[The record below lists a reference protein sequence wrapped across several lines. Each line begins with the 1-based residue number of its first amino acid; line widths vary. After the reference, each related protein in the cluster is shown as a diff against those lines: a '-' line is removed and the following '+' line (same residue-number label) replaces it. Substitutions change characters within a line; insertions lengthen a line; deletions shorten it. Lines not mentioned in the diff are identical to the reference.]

1 MNEETEVS
9 RLRNDHPGKTHM
21 VIYLQWLLCI
31 KSRSYIRSNWE
42 RLANEFCYLARMWMF
57 HLPAD
62 HSYRTHSL
70 VQSSISTRR
79 YPCPL
84 LVHFLWRVLLRSCF
98 SFLLWTE
105 SLGNHLRVWQE
116 INKPMKKP
124 MRKWNQTAHKLK
136 GSRQP
141 KSYRNICWKLFH
153 KCQGNY
159 TINPWF
165 AARQKKTTNIC
176 YAFSSSKERQVIS
189 LSSLFVRWVT

>member
-1 MNEETEVS
+1 
-9 RLRNDHPGKTHM
+9 
-21 VIYLQWLLCI
+21 
-31 KSRSYIRSNWE
+31 
-42 RLANEFCYLARMWMF
+42 MF

-136 GSRQP
+136 GSWQP
-141 KSYRNICWKLFH
+141 KSYRNISLKLFH
-153 KCQGNY
+153 KCQKNY
-159 TINPWF
+159 IINSWF
-165 AARQKKTTNIC
+165 AARRKKKKKTDIC
-176 YAFSSSKERQVIS
+176 YALSSSKERQVIS
-189 LSSLFVRWVT
+189 LSSVSFKLNSLKLEFKVSYSS

>member
-124 MRKWNQTAHKLK
+124 IRNEIKQHTSLK
-136 GSRQP
+136 EADNLSLIAIFVE
-141 KSYRNICWKLFH
+141 SCS
-153 KCQGNY
+153 
-159 TINPWF
+159 IN
-165 AARQKKTTNIC
+165 ARETT
-176 YAFSSSKERQVIS
+176 
-189 LSSLFVRWVT
+189 

>member
-1 MNEETEVS
+1 
-9 RLRNDHPGKTHM
+9 
-21 VIYLQWLLCI
+21 
-31 KSRSYIRSNWE
+31 
-42 RLANEFCYLARMWMF
+42 MWMF

-105 SLGNHLRVWQE
+105 SLGNHLNFWQE
-116 INKPMKKP
+116 MKNK
-124 MRKWNQTAHKLK
+124 QYKLK

-141 KSYRNICWKLFH
+141 KFYRNIGLKLFH
-153 KCQGNY
+153 ECQRNY
-159 TINPWF
+159 IYNSRF
-165 AARQKKTTNIC
+165 AARRKKKNTDIC
-176 YAFSSSKERQVIS
+176 YALSSSKERQVIS
-189 LSSLFVRWVT
+189 LSSVFFSWLTKLNSLKLEFKVSYSS